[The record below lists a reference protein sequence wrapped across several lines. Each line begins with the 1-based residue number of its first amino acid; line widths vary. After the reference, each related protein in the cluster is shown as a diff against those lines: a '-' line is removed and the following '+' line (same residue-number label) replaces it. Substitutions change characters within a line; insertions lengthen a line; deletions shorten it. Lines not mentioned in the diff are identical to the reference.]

1 MAGSY
6 DGRVQ
11 LPYSPQTKRKKM
23 ENINIKD
30 LVKNNTAEID
40 RYRAQHIYYV
50 IAHNSKLY
58 SFPVPLEDVQDATL
72 NHSEKAITMMRYI
85 RMAINN
91 GTFVEA

>member
-1 MAGSY
+1 MK
-6 DGRVQ
+6 D
-11 LPYSPQTKRKKM
+11 
-23 ENINIKD
+23 INIKD
-30 LVKNNTAEID
+30 LIKDNTVEID

-50 IAHNSKLY
+50 IAHGGKVY